1 MAAGPPDRE
10 GQRGS
15 KNAFMSN
22 SADSSVTGPGSAERA
37 GPVSVPGKAVGIGSG
52 AILNATYFVVT
63 AVVTFFLSPYV
74 LRRLG
79 DAPYGL
85 LNVTW
90 EIGGYFGLFDFGIRS
105 AINYYVARSSASGNL
120 DELRHVIRTAFWLL
134 SGVTALGLLVSY
146 PIAHFS
152 AVLIDR
158 GPLDLG
164 QVRGIL
170 WLGLVVFSLNLTGSL
185 AVSVLAGLRRFNWL
199 VITNLAGSISTALL
213 IVGAIESGLGLFAV
227 ALAQGLGAILPWI
240 VQQSIIQRWGLT
252 AHLWPPRVERP
263 LASRLLSY
271 GGANFV
277 MRISEL
283 LTFQSDQIIIVQA
296 LGPAAVA
303 QFHVGRFLALHSRS
317 LVSVLSM
324 VLAPYFTTLSVTGEH
339 QQIKDYFLRLN
350 RWILALASLLAAGVI
365 LLGQPFLVLWVGQRF
380 VIGDW
385 WKRSDIV
392 LLFFA
397 LAMAFRALSAVPFQ
411 FLLGT
416 RRLRFAT
423 TVLLLESL
431 ALVGTGVFVV
441 RWQGIAGIAIL
452 KLVSSVLISGA
463 FVVYS
468 LQEAEVRAS
477 DYLRQSLAPALLVGA
492 ATAGAAAFLRHWLV
506 ISSWPVFFLAASFS
520 AAAGAGA
527 FLLSSTAE
535 DREFMLRKLRT
546 PLG

>member
-1 MAAGPPDRE
+1 
-10 GQRGS
+10 
-15 KNAFMSN
+15 MSN
-22 SADSSVTGPGSAERA
+22 FADSPVTGPGSAERA
-37 GPVSVPGKAVGIGSG
+37 DPLSGPGKAVGIGSG
-52 AILNATYFVVT
+52 AILNAAYFAVT

-85 LNVTW
+85 LSVTW

-105 AINYYVARSSASGNL
+105 AINYYVARSSASGNV

-134 SGVTALGLLVSY
+134 SGVTTLGLLVSY

-152 AVLIDR
+152 AVFIDR

-164 QVRGIL
+164 QVRGVL
-170 WLGLVVFSLNLTGSL
+170 WLGLIVFSLNLTGSL
-185 AVSVLAGLRRFNWL
+185 AVSVLAGLRRFDWL
-199 VITNLAGSISTALL
+199 VVTNLAGSISTALL
-213 IVGAIESGLGLFAV
+213 IVAAIESGLGLFAV
-227 ALAQGLGAILPWI
+227 ALAQGLGTILPWI
-240 VQQSIIQRWGLT
+240 AQQTIIQRWGLT
-252 AHLWPPRVERP
+252 ADLWPPQVERS

-271 GGANFV
+271 GGANFL

-324 VLAPYFTTLSVTGEH
+324 VLAPYFTTLAVTGEH
-339 QQIKDYFLRLN
+339 QQIRDYFLRLN
-350 RWILALASLLAAGVI
+350 RWICALAALLAAGVI

-380 VIGDW
+380 VTGDW
-385 WKRSDIV
+385 WTRSDIV

-423 TVLLLESL
+423 TGLLLESI
-431 ALVGTGVFVV
+431 ALVGTGIFVV

-452 KLVSSVLISGA
+452 KLVSSVVISGA
-463 FVVYS
+463 FVVYA
-468 LQEAEVRAS
+468 LRETGVRGA
-477 DYLRQSLAPALLVGA
+477 DYLRSSLVPAIFTGA
-492 ATAGAAAFLRHWLV
+492 ATAAAAAVFRHWLAL
-506 ISSWPVFFLAASFS
+506 STWPVFLLAAILS

-527 FLLSSTAE
+527 FLLFSTAE